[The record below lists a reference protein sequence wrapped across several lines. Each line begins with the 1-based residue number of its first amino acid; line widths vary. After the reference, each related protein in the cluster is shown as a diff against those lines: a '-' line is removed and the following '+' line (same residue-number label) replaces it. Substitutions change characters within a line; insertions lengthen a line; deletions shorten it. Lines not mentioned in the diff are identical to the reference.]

1 MRIDADSVRAGMN
14 DPIAEAAM
22 LAGEPS
28 CDALRE
34 ALPELVGYVPVASEA
49 VADKLVM
56 DESGRIGRL
65 GDHGAKGLA
74 EVLFDPEEQLG
85 EGARLGSASLLE
97 GWLPAIAGSLSGG
110 GELLA
115 VPAVSA
121 DGFTLVRAVLRG
133 ERHHWALDPLREV
146 PPGVFDEALAA
157 ATDEWRAD
165 LSSAARVKL
174 PESVLVD
181 ASLAAIARTIST
193 FEGYHPKYGLG
204 AYSHPMHDGFPPTF
218 IFMLRACLE
227 WGLVDRAE
235 GYLSHWF
242 ERFVRP
248 DGTFDY
254 YGPAVSEYGQVLDG
268 VARFVRYTGDRG
280 WLEGHLTQVRAI
292 ADHLVS
298 LRRESLAQPAGSP
311 ARGLLFGS
319 PEADTR
325 DQKEYHFSGTAWA
338 WRGLLELGRL
348 LGGDTGAELLR
359 ECRALR
365 RDLLAAAR
373 AALLPGDPPFL
384 PPYPG
389 IERPFER
396 MTAGTL
402 ESYTNYR
409 YWPELLS
416 AGALEPDLADA
427 VMEFRKRRGGELAG
441 TTRFAD
447 HLDDWPLA
455 HHAWGLLQADLADR
469 FILTLYGHL
478 ALQQTPGTYC
488 AYEQVSI
495 TGDPRRLVADY
506 CVPAQLTV
514 PLMVR
519 WMLLHDDPDTDRLWL
534 ARALPRRWLAPGE
547 RIRIEGAPTPY
558 GPVSYSIE
566 TDERRCRADV
576 ELPGPVREVALRLRR
591 PGGAVLSRVTAEG
604 ANATTMRDGE
614 TVLLRPTKATVT
626 VEAT

>member
-1 MRIDADSVRAGMN
+1 MRIDADSVQAALD
-14 DPIAEAAM
+14 DPIAEAAL

-28 CDALRE
+28 YDALRQ
-34 ALPELVGYVPVASEA
+34 ALPELVGYVPIANEA

-56 DESGRIGRL
+56 DESGRVGRL
-65 GDHGAKGLA
+65 GDYGANGLA
-74 EVLFDPEEQLG
+74 QVLFNPGEQLG
-85 EGARLGSASLLE
+85 EGVRVESASLLD
-97 GWLPAIAGSLSGG
+97 GWLPVVVGKLTGG

-115 VPAVSA
+115 FRAATTDGSA
-121 DGFTLVRAVLRG
+121 MVRVVRRG
-133 ERHHWALDPLREV
+133 ERRHWALDPLREV
-146 PPGVFDEALAA
+146 PSATFDKALAN
-157 ATDEWRAD
+157 ATERWRAD
-165 LSSAARVKL
+165 LSSAARVEL

-181 ASLAAIARTIST
+181 ASLAAIARTTST

-204 AYSHPMHDGFPPTF
+204 AYLHPMHDGFPPTF
-218 IFMLRACLE
+218 IFMLRVCLE
-227 WGLVDRAE
+227 WGLIQRAE

-280 WLEGHLTQVRAI
+280 WLEGHLPQVRAI
-292 ADHLVS
+292 ADHLLS
-298 LRRESLAQPAGSP
+298 LRRESLAQPAGSQT
-311 ARGLLFGS
+311 RGLLFGS
-319 PEADTR
+319 PEADTW

-348 LGGDTGAELLR
+348 LGGDTGSELLR
-359 ECRALR
+359 GCRSLQ

-389 IERPFER
+389 IHRPFER

-416 AGALEPDLADA
+416 AGALDPDLADA
-427 VMEFRKRRGGELAG
+427 VMEFRRRRGGELAG

-447 HLDDWPLA
+447 RLDDWPLA
-455 HHAWGLLQADLADR
+455 HHAWGLLQADRADR
-469 FILTLYGHL
+469 YVLTLYGHL

-495 TGDPRRLVADY
+495 AGDPRRLVADY

-534 ARALPRRWLAPGE
+534 ARALPRRWLAPGQ
-547 RIRIEGAPTPY
+547 RVRVTGAPTRY

-566 TDERRCRADV
+566 ADGRRCRAV
-576 ELPGPVREVALRLRR
+576 LELAGPVREVALRLRR
-591 PGGAVLSRVTAEG
+591 PAGGVLARVTAEG
-604 ANATTMRDGE
+604 ASATTMSDGE
-614 TVLLRPTKATVT
+614 TVLLRPTKAIVT
-626 VEAT
+626 LEAE